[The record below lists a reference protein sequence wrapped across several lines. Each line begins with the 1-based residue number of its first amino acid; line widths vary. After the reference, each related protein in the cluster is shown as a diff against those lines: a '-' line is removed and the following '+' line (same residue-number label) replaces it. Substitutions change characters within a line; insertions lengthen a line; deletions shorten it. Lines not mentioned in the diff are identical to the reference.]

1 MHRKLTSLLATLV
14 LAAVA
19 LQGCGAST
27 QTASPA
33 TSASTSAAP
42 ASPVTISL
50 WHNFGTQ
57 SETTVTQN
65 MVKAYEAAH
74 PNVTIDLV
82 SQPATNYFDLMQ
94 AAAIS
99 KTGPCLATAWSGLYL
114 FKYMNW
120 MEKLNPDYIPTD
132 TLKQINGI
140 EWASENFDPD
150 QGVRMVPLEM
160 QFYNLFYNKELFAK
174 AGITSLPTNWAELDA
189 ANKKLKAAGIQPF
202 VYGTGG
208 QAQQAGFNPIYDLTY
223 MMMQY
228 PLEDWKK
235 LYSGEIPW
243 TDPAIVAQLDK
254 WVALRTDGYTNQDTL
269 TNTESWQQFLTG
281 KAAMTLEGTW
291 SLAAAEEALGDKLG
305 VGLPPFVEKPLNGIV
320 DFAGQGFAMTTYC
333 TNKEV
338 AADFL
343 KFMAT
348 PEAQKIIADG
358 GLVPALKGSTTDD
371 PYLLELSS
379 YGTDKGFTRYPML
392 DNVIQPE
399 VVETWVK
406 VLNAAFAGTMSTK
419 DALQAM
425 QDTLMALPADRRS
438 SSYK

>member
-1 MHRKLTSLLATLV
+1 MHRKLTSLLATLL
-14 LAAVA
+14 LAAVV

-42 ASPVTISL
+42 ASPVTIGL
-50 WHNFGTQ
+50 WHNYGIESNATA
-57 SETTVTQN
+57 TDN
-65 MVKAYEAAH
+65 LVKAYMAAH
-74 PNVTIDLV
+74 PNVTIDVV
-82 SQPATNYFDLMQ
+82 SQPATNYFDLLQ

-99 KTGPCLATAWSGLYL
+99 KTGPCLATQWTGLYAL
-114 FKYMNW
+114 KYKSYL
-120 MEKLNPDYIPTD
+120 EKLNPTYMSTE
-132 TLKQINGI
+132 TLKQFKGV
-140 EWASENFDPD
+140 EWASENFDPE
-150 QGVRMVPLEM
+150 QGVYVVPLEM
-160 QFYNLFYNKELFAK
+160 QFFNGFYNKELFAK
-174 AGITSLPTNWAELDA
+174 AGITSLPTTWAELDA

-208 QAQQAGFNPIYDLTY
+208 QAQQAGFNPIYDLSY
-223 MMMQY
+223 LMMAF

-235 LYSGEIPW
+235 LYTGEIPW

-291 SLAAAEEALGDKLG
+291 SIAAAEEALGDKVG
-305 VGLPPFVEKPLNGIV
+305 VFLPPFVDQPLKGVIEM
-320 DFAGQGFAMTTYC
+320 AGDGFSMTTYC
-333 TNKEV
+333 PNKDV

-343 KFMAT
+343 KFLAT
-348 PEAQKIIADG
+348 PEAQKIIEDA
-358 GLVPALKGSTTDD
+358 GLIPGMQGFTSND
-371 PYLLELSS
+371 PLAVELLS
-379 YGTDKGFTRYPML
+379 YGKDKGYTRYPML
-392 DNVIQPE
+392 DGVVQTE
-399 VVETWVK
+399 VVDTFIK
-406 VLNAAFAGTMSTK
+406 TLNAAFAGTMSTK

-438 SSYK
+438 PTYK

>member
-1 MHRKLTSLLATLV
+1 MNRKSTLAIATLV

-19 LQGCGAST
+19 SQGCGAST
-27 QTASPA
+27 QSAGPAASA
-33 TSASTSAAP
+33 GAD
-42 ASPVTISL
+42 SPVTISL

-57 SETTVTQN
+57 SETTVTEN
-65 MVKAYEAAH
+65 LVKAYEAAH

-150 QGVRMVPLEM
+150 QGVYVVPLEM
-160 QFYNLFYNKELFAK
+160 QFFNGFYNKELFTK
-174 AGITSLPTNWAELDA
+174 AGITSLPTTWAELDA
-189 ANKKLKAAGIQPF
+189 VNKKLKAAGIQPF

-235 LYSGEIPW
+235 LYTGEIPW
-243 TDPAIVAQLDK
+243 TDPA
-254 WVALRTDGYTNQDTL
+254 
-269 TNTESWQQFLTG
+269 
-281 KAAMTLEGTW
+281 
-291 SLAAAEEALGDKLG
+291 
-305 VGLPPFVEKPLNGIV
+305 
-320 DFAGQGFAMTTYC
+320 
-333 TNKEV
+333 
-338 AADFL
+338 
-343 KFMAT
+343 
-348 PEAQKIIADG
+348 
-358 GLVPALKGSTTDD
+358 
-371 PYLLELSS
+371 
-379 YGTDKGFTRYPML
+379 
-392 DNVIQPE
+392 
-399 VVETWVK
+399 
-406 VLNAAFAGTMSTK
+406 
-419 DALQAM
+419 
-425 QDTLMALPADRRS
+425 
-438 SSYK
+438 

>member
-1 MHRKLTSLLATLV
+1 MNRKLTSPIATLV

-19 LQGCGAST
+19 LQGCSGST
-27 QTASPA
+27 QTADPA
-33 TSASTSAAP
+33 KSAGAET
-42 ASPVTISL
+42 PVTISL

-65 MVKAYEAAH
+65 MVKAYGAAH
-74 PNVTIDLV
+74 PNVTIDIV

-120 MEKLNPDYIPTD
+120 MERLNPDYVPTD
-132 TLKQINGI
+132 TLKQFNGI

-150 QGVRMVPLEM
+150 QGVRMMPLEL

-174 AGITSLPTNWAELDA
+174 AGITSLPTNWGELDA
-189 ANKKLKAAGIQPF
+189 ANKKLKTAGIQPF

-223 MMMQY
+223 MMMMY
-228 PLEDWKK
+228 PLKDWVK
-235 LYSGEIPW
+235 LYSGEISW

-254 WVALRTDGYTNQDTL
+254 WVKLRTDGYTNQDTL

-305 VGLPPFVEKPLNGIV
+305 VALPPFVEQPLNGIV
-320 DFAGQGFAMTTYC
+320 DMAGQGFAMTNYC
-333 TNKEV
+333 SNKAV

-379 YGTDKGFTRYPML
+379 YGKDKGYTRYPML

-425 QDTLMALPADRRS
+425 QDTLMSLPADRRATT
-438 SSYK
+438 YK